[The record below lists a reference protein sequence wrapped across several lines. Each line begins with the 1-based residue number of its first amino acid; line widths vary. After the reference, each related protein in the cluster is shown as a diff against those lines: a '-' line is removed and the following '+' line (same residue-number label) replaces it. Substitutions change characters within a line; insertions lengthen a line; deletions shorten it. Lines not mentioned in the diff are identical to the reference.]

1 MTDEPKKFCPI
12 NVVEAQRTNVERI
25 MQGRDKP
32 VLIQYYA
39 NWCDH
44 CRKTK
49 PEVDKASQQL
59 CGDANVVRVNVEQHS
74 ALAEKL
80 GIEGLPTMVLM
91 EDGKVLGKIEGEA
104 TADELTAF
112 VRNRGRASRAQ
123 RALRK
128 K

>member
-1 MTDEPKKFCPI
+1 MTDEKKFCPI
-12 NVVEAQRTNVERI
+12 KVLEAQRTNVERI

-44 CRKTK
+44 CRKTR

-80 GIEGLPTMVLM
+80 GIDGLPTLVLM
-91 EDGKVLGKIEGEA
+91 ENGKVLGKIEGEA

-112 VRNRGRASRAQ
+112 VRNRGQRAARAPRAQ
-123 RALRK
+123 RK